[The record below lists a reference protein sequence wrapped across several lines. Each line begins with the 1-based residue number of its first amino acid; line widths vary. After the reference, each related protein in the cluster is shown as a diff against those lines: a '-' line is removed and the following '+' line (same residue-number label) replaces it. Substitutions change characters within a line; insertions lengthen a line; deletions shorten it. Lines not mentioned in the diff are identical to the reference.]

1 MVTALFYVQ
10 HLLGIGHLVRAA
22 ALTRGL
28 ESAGIRVVL
37 VSGGVPVPVRNLPHI
52 EQLPPVRAA
61 DETFTALVDENG
73 NIVDEAWKRNRR
85 DCLLAIYD
93 RVRPDILITEL
104 FPFGR
109 RQMRFE
115 LDALLQHARSNG
127 ASSHIPLIVSS
138 VRDILV
144 PSTKEGREEEIVS
157 YIRRHYD
164 LVLVHG
170 DENLIPFSRSF
181 SRAAEIADSIRST
194 GYVTD
199 PAPARQSAGSPGFDE
214 VIVSAGGG
222 AVTGG
227 LIDTALEAR
236 MLCKLRAK
244 TWRVL
249 IGYNYPEEA
258 FRDRQASAPPGV
270 IVERAREDFV
280 QLLANCTLSI
290 SQGGYNTV
298 AEILATGAR
307 AVCIPFAAGRESE
320 QSLRCRMLGNRGML
334 QYIADRTPS
343 AERLASAVD
352 RALEMQAPVRPAIA
366 MDGAAKSA
374 ALLLQ
379 AIESRRPLPA
389 D

>member
-1 MVTALFYVQ
+1 MITALLYVQ

-22 ALTRGL
+22 TLARGL
-28 ESAGIRVVL
+28 EAAGIRVIL
-37 VSGGVPVPVRNLPHI
+37 VSGGMPVPVRNLPHI
-52 EQLPPVRAA
+52 EQLPPVRAL
-61 DETFTALVDENG
+61 DESFTALVDENG
-73 NIVDEAWKRNRR
+73 TIVDEAWRRNRR
-85 DCLLAIYD
+85 ASLISIYD

-115 LDALLQHARSNG
+115 LDALLQHACSNG
-127 ASSHIPLIVSS
+127 VSSRIPLIVSS

-144 PSTKEGREEEIVS
+144 PSTKAGREEEIVS
-157 YIRRHYD
+157 YIRQHYD

-170 DENLIPFSRSF
+170 DENLIPFARSF
-181 SRAAEIADSIRST
+181 SRAAEIEDLIRST

-199 PAPARQSAGSPGFDE
+199 PVPARQGAGSPGFDE
-214 VIVSAGGG
+214 VVVSAGGG

-227 LIDTALEAR
+227 LIEAALEAR
-236 MLCKLRAK
+236 TLCKLRAK

-258 FRDRQASAPPGV
+258 FRARQASAPPGV

-280 QLLANCTLSI
+280 QLLANCALSI

-320 QSLRCRMLGNRGML
+320 QSLRCRLLENRGML
-334 QYIADRTPS
+334 QYIPDRTPS
-343 AERLASAVD
+343 AERLASAVN
-352 RALEMQAPVRPAIA
+352 RALEMELPDRPAIA
-366 MDGAAKSA
+366 MDGAARSA
-374 ALLLQ
+374 VLLLQ
-379 AIESRRPLPA
+379 AMESRRALPA
-389 D
+389 G